1 MRSLKYTRKVE
12 FHFSFQVLV
21 TAPFWIINKSG
32 LPLVFR
38 QEGVPTETAAGQ
50 FEEHEVARMVA
61 PLLFSF
67 ADHEASPT
75 VVARVGSGVHP
86 EGIPQVRITVSS
98 NRNSWS
104 CS

>member
-1 MRSLKYTRKVE
+1 M
-12 FHFSFQVLV
+12 
-21 TAPFWIINKSG
+21 
-32 LPLVFR
+32 FR

-86 EGIPQVRITVSS
+86 EGIPQVRVTIFC
-98 NRNSWS
+98 NKDSWS
-104 CS
+104 FSLDSGIGN

>member
-1 MRSLKYTRKVE
+1 M
-12 FHFSFQVLV
+12 LV
-21 TAPFWIINKSG
+21 TAPFWIINKTG
-32 LPLVFR
+32 IPLVFR

-50 FEEHEVARMVA
+50 FEEHEVARMLA

-86 EGIPQVRITVSS
+86 EGMSQV
-98 NRNSWS
+98 S
-104 CS
+104 CIILKE